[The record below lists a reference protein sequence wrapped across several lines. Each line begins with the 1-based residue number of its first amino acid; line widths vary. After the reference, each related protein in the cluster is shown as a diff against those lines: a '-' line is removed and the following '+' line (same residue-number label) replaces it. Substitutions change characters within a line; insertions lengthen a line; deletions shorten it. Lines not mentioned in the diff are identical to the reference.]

1 MIETFQLT
9 DPKLAPTCFGSSYFC
24 HNELQDLHMR
34 RGNLMNELISILKVN
49 LTSKYATFYGRDS
62 RKQYWLWFLSTALI
76 DSLFALIPVA
86 NAFISLFLLIPGL
99 AAATRR
105 LHDSGRSGKWLLL
118 LLVLVIGWIWLA
130 ILLCLPSAT
139 EPNEYGSPKP
149 LNNGNSNGSNGQ
161 RPYR

>member
-1 MIETFQLT
+1 
-9 DPKLAPTCFGSSYFC
+9 
-24 HNELQDLHMR
+24 MR
-34 RGNLMNELISILKVN
+34 RGNLMNELISIIRVN
-49 LTSKYATFYGRDS
+49 LTSKYATCYGRDS

-130 ILLCLPSAT
+130 ILLCLPSKP
-139 EPNEYGSPKP
+139 EPNKYDSPKP